1 MRSYDQYCGLA
12 KALDVVGDRWSL
24 LIVRE
29 LLARPCRYGD
39 LLEGLPGIA
48 TNLLAERLRGL
59 EAAGV
64 VGKDGAGRY
73 VLTEWGQDLA
83 DPIYALGRWA
93 APVMGQMGQNDAFR
107 SHWLV
112 HPIQVIFGGPDPRR
126 PPLTV
131 EVRAGEAPMTIE
143 SVAGEIR
150 VHPGQP
156 RSPDLV
162 VSGPPNAILG
172 LLAGRLDKAQ
182 ASASGV
188 TILGDVRRL
197 RRLRPRLAAA
207 RQRLVHSHRSLA
219 QG

>member
-1 MRSYDQYCGLA
+1 MRSYHHYCGLA

-29 LLARPCRYGD
+29 LLARPCRYRD
-39 LLEGLPGIA
+39 LVDGLPGVA
-48 TNLLAERLRGL
+48 TNLLAERLRDL

-64 VGKDGAGRY
+64 VGKEAAGCY
-73 VLTEWGQDLA
+73 VLTEWGQGLA

-93 APVMGQMGQNDAFR
+93 APLMGEMHEDDAFR

-126 PPLTV
+126 PALTV
-131 EVRAGEAPMTIE
+131 ELRTGDGPMTIE

-150 VHPGQP
+150 VRPGQP

-172 LLAGRLDKAQ
+172 LLAGRLNKAQ
-182 ASASGV
+182 ATAYGV
-188 TILGDVRRL
+188 SVLGDVRRL
-197 RRLRPRLAAA
+197 RRLRPKLASSPVRVAAAAA
-207 RQRLVHSHRSLA
+207 R
-219 QG
+219 